1 MPQNYTRLRPV
12 SLALLV
18 VLNTPWVARGAL
30 PDTQV
35 LSGEVVDPNNAP
47 IAGAVC
53 TLAGPTLPE
62 QGRPVTT
69 GERGTFEF
77 TGLIPGSYQ
86 LTCAAVGYEP
96 VAQNDIPVTET
107 QAPTLQVTLPAEVI
121 VRQKVEVTAQ
131 APKATL
137 ETTAPPAIISSQ
149 QLRSLPLVQQK
160 FKAALPLIPGV
171 VRTPDGRI
179 AIKGAIENQGT
190 LLVDSAETV
199 DPVTGS
205 FSIDVPI
212 DAVES
217 VDVFKSAYQAE
228 YGRFSGGLT
237 TVQTKAPS
245 NRWDFE
251 LNDFIPTPRIRSGQ
265 VVGIQDDTPRIYF
278 TGPLWKDKLTFSE
291 SFMYEFSRQPVR
303 GLAWPNNETRKQGFE
318 SFTDF
323 FFVFSPQHLTS
334 FNVKLFPVRRQF
346 DNINSLIPQTAS
358 ADYGQ
363 SGYSLG
369 AHDHYLFTGGGI
381 LTTLVQFTQFDS
393 YSHGQGPQDML
404 VTPNGWLGNFFNAW
418 TRSSAQ
424 QQIQQS
430 YQFARREWHGRHA
443 FKVGGDIVHRSYTGT
458 SHSQPV
464 QLLRTDGSL
473 AEQIDFAPAGQ
484 LSAQDTELA
493 GFVAD
498 HWAFNDHL
506 ALDYGLR
513 LSGQTLGESAAISPR
528 LGFVISPGQRGRT
541 IFRGGV
547 GVFYDRLP
555 LLAGDFTQN
564 PTRQVT
570 LFDTQ
575 GVPLGPPIVYRNLYA
590 KFDEKGLET
599 VPSGQELGSTP
610 YNVTWNAEF
619 DQELRPNVI
628 ARISYL
634 SSRTHNEFTVDPQ
647 IFSPSNAVLLLSNRG
662 GLRYH
667 ELETTLRVRPS
678 EKANINISYVH
689 SRARGDLNTLSSA
702 YVPYE
707 APVIRP
713 NSIATL
719 PTNVPHRLVA
729 WGTFKVP
736 WKVTVS
742 PLLDWHSGFPY
753 STFDVLQNYAEP
765 PNSRRFPAF
774 LSLDLQVSKDSRIPL
789 LPWLRNHTM
798 RSSIRVYN
806 LTNHGNFRDVYN
818 NVTSPLFGDF
828 AGIQHRFFALG
839 VDIVY

>member
-1 MPQNYTRLRPV
+1 MPQNNPCLRPV

-18 VLNTPWVARGAL
+18 VLNAPLLARGA
-30 PDTQV
+30 PPETQV
-35 LSGEVVDPNNAP
+35 LRGEVVDQKNAP

-69 GERGTFEF
+69 GERGNFEF

-96 VAQNDIPVTET
+96 VGQNDIPVTET

-131 APKATL
+131 APKATM
-137 ETTAPPAIISSQ
+137 ETAAPPAIISSQ
-149 QLRSLPLVQQK
+149 QLRSLPLVQQR
-160 FKAALPLIPGV
+160 FKAALPLVPGV

-278 TGPLWKDKLTFSE
+278 TGPLWRDKLTFSE
-291 SFMYEFSRQPVR
+291 SFMYVFSRQPVR
-303 GLAWPNNETRKQGFE
+303 GLAWPNNETRKQGFD

-323 FFVFSPQHLTS
+323 FFVFSPQHLAS
-334 FNVKLFPVRRQF
+334 FNVKVFPERRQF

-358 ADYGQ
+358 SDYGQ

-393 YSHGQGPQDML
+393 YSHGQGSQDML

-418 TRSSAQ
+418 TRSSTQ
-424 QQIQQS
+424 QQVQQS
-430 YQFARREWHGRHA
+430 YQFARKEWHGRHG

-458 SHSQPV
+458 SLSHPA
-464 QLLRTDGSL
+464 QLLRADGSL
-473 AEQIDFAPAGQ
+473 AGQIDFAPAGQ
-484 LSAQDTELA
+484 LGTQDTELA
-493 GFVAD
+493 GFVGD

-528 LGFVISPGQRGRT
+528 SGFVFSPGQRGRT

-575 GVPLGPPIVYRNLYA
+575 GAPLGPPIVYRNLYA
-590 KFDEKGLET
+590 KFDEKGNET

-647 IFSPSNAVLLLSNRG
+647 ILSPNDAVLLLSNRG
-662 GLRYH
+662 GSRYH
-667 ELETTLRVRPS
+667 ELEATLRVRPS
-678 EKANINISYVH
+678 EKANINISYVN
-689 SRARGDLNTLSSA
+689 SRARGDLNTLSSV

-707 APVIRP
+707 GPVIRP

-729 WGTFKVP
+729 WGRFKVP

-753 STFDVLQNYAEP
+753 STFDVLQNYVGS

-774 LSLDLQVSKDSRIPL
+774 LSLDLQVTKDSRIPL
-789 LPWLRNHTM
+789 LPWVRNHTV
-798 RSSIRVYN
+798 RSSIRAYN

-818 NVTSPLFGDF
+818 NVASPLFGDY

>member
-1 MPQNYTRLRPV
+1 M
-12 SLALLV
+12 
-18 VLNTPWVARGAL
+18 LNAPWVARGAL
-30 PDTQV
+30 PETQV
-35 LSGEVVDPNNAP
+35 LRGEVADQNNAP
-47 IAGAVC
+47 IGGAVC
-53 TLAGPTLPE
+53 TLTGPTLPE
-62 QGRPVTT
+62 QGRPVTA
-69 GERGTFEF
+69 GERGEFEF

-96 VAQNDIPVTET
+96 VAENDIPVTET
-107 QAPTLQVTLPAEVI
+107 QAPTLQVTLPPELI

-131 APKATL
+131 APKATTQ
-137 ETTAPPAIISSQ
+137 TTAPPAIITSQ
-149 QLRSLPLVQQK
+149 QLRTLPLVEQE
-160 FKAALPLIPGV
+160 FKAALPLVPGV
-171 VRTPDGRI
+171 VRTADGRI

-245 NRWDFE
+245 TRWDYE
-251 LNDFIPTPRIRSGQ
+251 LNDFLPTPRFRSGDL
-265 VVGIQDDTPRIYF
+265 VGIQDDTPRLYF

-291 SFMYEFSRQPVR
+291 SFMYIFSRQPVR
-303 GLAWPNNETRKQGFE
+303 GLAWPNNETSRQGAD

-323 FFVFSPQHLTS
+323 YSVFSARHLAS
-334 FNVKLFPVRRQF
+334 FNVKLFPERRQF
-346 DNINSLIPQTAS
+346 DNIDSLIPQTAS

-369 AHDHYLFTGGGI
+369 ANDHYLFTGGGI

-393 YSHGQGPQDML
+393 YSHGQGSQDML
-404 VTPNGWLGNFFNAW
+404 VTPNGWLGNFFNRW
-418 TRSSAQ
+418 TRTSAQ
-424 QQIQQS
+424 QQVQPS
-430 YQFARREWHGRHA
+430 YQFARKEWHGRHA

-458 SHSQPV
+458 SLSHPV
-464 QLLRTDGSL
+464 QVLRTDGSL

-484 LSAQDTELA
+484 LSTQDTELA
-493 GFVAD
+493 GFVED

-513 LSGQTLGESAAISPR
+513 LSGQTLGETSAISPR
-528 LGFVISPGQRGRT
+528 LGLVLSPGQRGRT
-541 IFRGGV
+541 IFRAGG

-564 PTRQVT
+564 PTREVT
-570 LFDTQ
+570 QFDTQ
-575 GVPLGPPIVYRNLYA
+575 GVPLGPPLVYRNFYE
-590 KFDEKGLET
+590 KFGKNGT
-599 VPSGQELGSTP
+599 VVPTGEALGSTP

-634 SSRTHNEFTVDPQ
+634 ASHTQNEFAVDPE
-647 IFSPSNAVLLLSNRG
+647 ILSSSDAVLLLSNRG
-662 GLRYH
+662 GSRYH
-667 ELETTLRVRPS
+667 ELEVTLRVRPS
-678 EKANINISYVH
+678 EKANINISYVQ
-689 SRARGDLNTLSSA
+689 SQARGDLNTLSSV
-702 YVPYE
+702 YIPYE

-713 NSIATL
+713 DYIATL
-719 PTNVPHRLVA
+719 PTNVPHRVVT
-729 WGTFKVP
+729 WGRFKVP
-736 WKVTVS
+736 WRVTVS

-753 STFDVLQNYAEP
+753 STFDVLENYVGAP
-765 PNSRRFPAF
+765 DSLRFPAF
-774 LSLDLQVSKDSRIPL
+774 LSLDMQVSKDSHVPL
-789 LPWLRNHTM
+789 LPWVRHHTV
-798 RSSIRVYN
+798 RSSFRVFN
-806 LTNHGNFRDVYN
+806 LTNHLNFRDVYN
-818 NVTSPLFGDF
+818 NVTSPYFGDY
-828 AGIQHRFFALG
+828 AGIQHRFFGLG

>member
-1 MPQNYTRLRPV
+1 M
-12 SLALLV
+12 
-18 VLNTPWVARGAL
+18 
-30 PDTQV
+30 
-35 LSGEVVDPNNAP
+35 
-47 IAGAVC
+47 
-53 TLAGPTLPE
+53 
-62 QGRPVTT
+62 TT

-96 VAQNDIPVTET
+96 VAQNEIPVTET

-334 FNVKLFPVRRQF
+334 LNVKLFPVRRQF

-443 FKVGGDIVHRSYTGT
+443 FKAGGDIVHRSYSGT

-575 GVPLGPPIVYRNLYA
+575 GVPLGPPVVYRNFYE
-590 KFDEKGLET
+590 KFGENG
-599 VPSGQELGSTP
+599 
-610 YNVTWNAEF
+610 
-619 DQELRPNVI
+619 
-628 ARISYL
+628 
-634 SSRTHNEFTVDPQ
+634 
-647 IFSPSNAVLLLSNRG
+647 
-662 GLRYH
+662 
-667 ELETTLRVRPS
+667 
-678 EKANINISYVH
+678 
-689 SRARGDLNTLSSA
+689 
-702 YVPYE
+702 
-707 APVIRP
+707 
-713 NSIATL
+713 
-719 PTNVPHRLVA
+719 
-729 WGTFKVP
+729 
-736 WKVTVS
+736 
-742 PLLDWHSGFPY
+742 
-753 STFDVLQNYAEP
+753 
-765 PNSRRFPAF
+765 
-774 LSLDLQVSKDSRIPL
+774 
-789 LPWLRNHTM
+789 M
-798 RSSIRVYN
+798 
-806 LTNHGNFRDVYN
+806 
-818 NVTSPLFGDF
+818 
-828 AGIQHRFFALG
+828 
-839 VDIVY
+839 

>member
-1 MPQNYTRLRPV
+1 MPHNNPCLRPV

-18 VLNTPWVARGAL
+18 VLGVPLATRGAF
-30 PDTQV
+30 PETQV
-35 LSGEVVDPNNAP
+35 LRGEVVDQKNAA

-53 TLAGPTLPE
+53 TLTGPTLPQ

-69 GERGTFEF
+69 DEQGNFQF

-96 VAQNDIPVTET
+96 VARNDIPITET
-107 QAPTLQVTLPAEVI
+107 QAPTLQVTLPPEVI
-121 VRQKVEVTAQ
+121 VRQKVEVSAE

-137 ETTAPPAIISSQ
+137 QTTAPPAIISSQ
-149 QLRSLPLVQQK
+149 QLRTLPLVEQK

-217 VDVFKSAYQAE
+217 VDVFKSAYQTQ

-237 TVQTKAPS
+237 SVQTKAPS
-245 NRWDFE
+245 NQWNFE
-251 LNDFIPTPRIRSGQ
+251 LNDFLPTPRIRSGK
-265 VVGIQDDTPRIYF
+265 VVGIQDDTPRLYF

-291 SFMYEFSRQPVR
+291 SFMYVFSRQPVR
-303 GLAWPNNETRKQGFE
+303 GLAWPHNETRKQGFD

-323 FFVFSPQHLTS
+323 LFVFSPHHLTS
-334 FNVKLFPVRRQF
+334 LNAKVFPERRQF

-363 SGYSLG
+363 SGFSVG
-369 AHDHYLFTGGGI
+369 ANDHYLFTGGGI
-381 LTTLVQFTQFDS
+381 LTTLAQFTQFDS
-393 YSHGQGPQDML
+393 YSHGQGLQDML

-424 QQIQQS
+424 QEVQET
-430 YQFARREWHGRHA
+430 YQFARKEWHGRHA
-443 FKVGGDIVHRSYTGT
+443 FKVGGDIVHRSYNGT
-458 SHSQPV
+458 SVSHPV
-464 QLLRTDGSL
+464 QVLRADGSL

-484 LSAQDTELA
+484 LTTQDTELA
-493 GFVAD
+493 GFAED

-513 LSGQTLGESAAISPR
+513 FSGQTLGQASAISPR
-528 LGFVISPGQRGRT
+528 LGFVISPGQRGKT

-564 PTRQVT
+564 PTRAVT

-575 GVPLGPPIVYRNLYA
+575 GAALGPPTVYQNFYQ
-590 KFDEKGLET
+590 KFGEDGT
-599 VPSGQELGSTP
+599 VVPTGKVLGSTP
-610 YNVTWNAEF
+610 YNVTWNAEI
-619 DQELRPNVI
+619 DQELHPNVI
-628 ARISYL
+628 ARISYIA
-634 SSRTHNEFTVDPQ
+634 SRTNNEFVVDPE
-647 IFSPSNAVLLLSNRG
+647 ILPPDNAVLLLSNRG
-662 GLRYH
+662 GSHYH

-689 SRARGDLNTLSSA
+689 SQARGDLNTLSSV

-713 NSIATL
+713 NYLATL
-719 PTNVPHRLVA
+719 PTNVPHRLVI
-729 WGTFKVP
+729 WGRFKIP
-736 WKVTVS
+736 WKLTVS
-742 PLLDWHSGFPY
+742 PLLDWHTGFPY
-753 STFDVLQNYAEP
+753 STVDVLQNYVAA
-765 PNSRRFPAF
+765 PNSHRFPAF
-774 LSLDLQVSKDSRIPL
+774 VSLDMQVSKDSRIPL
-789 LPWLRNHTM
+789 LPWLRNHTV
-798 RSSIRVYN
+798 RSSVRIYN
-806 LTNHGNFRDVYN
+806 LTNHMNFRDVYN
-818 NVTSPLFGDF
+818 NAASPLYGDF
-828 AGIQHRFFALG
+828 AGIQHRFFSLG
-839 VDIVY
+839 LDIVY

>member
-1 MPQNYTRLRPV
+1 MPQNNSCLRPI

-18 VLNTPWVARGAL
+18 VLNAPLAARGAL
-30 PDTQV
+30 PETQV
-35 LSGEVVDPNNAP
+35 LRGEVVDQNNAP

-62 QGRPVTT
+62 QGRPLTT
-69 GERGTFEF
+69 GERGDFEF

-96 VAQNDIPVTET
+96 VGQNDIPVTET
-107 QAPTLQVTLPAEVI
+107 QAPTLQVTLPPEVI
-121 VRQKVEVTAQ
+121 VRQKIEVTAQ
-131 APKATL
+131 APKVTT
-137 ETTAPPAIISSQ
+137 ETAAPPAIITSQ
-149 QLRSLPLVQQK
+149 QLRTLPLVQQK

-251 LNDFIPTPRIRSGQ
+251 LNDFVPTPRIRSGQ

-278 TGPLWKDKLTFSE
+278 TGPLWRDKLTFSE
-291 SFMYEFSRQPVR
+291 SFMYVFSRQPVR
-303 GLAWPNNETRKQGFE
+303 GLAWPNNETKKQGFE

-323 FFVFSPQHLTS
+323 FFVFSPRHLAS
-334 FNVKLFPVRRQF
+334 FNAKVFPERRQF
-346 DNINSLIPQTAS
+346 DNINSLIMQTAS

-369 AHDHYLFTGGGI
+369 GNDHYLFIGGGI

-393 YSHGQGPQDML
+393 YSHGQGSQDML

-418 TRSSAQ
+418 TRSSTQ

-430 YQFARREWHGRHA
+430 YLFARKEWHGRHA
-443 FKVGGDIVHRSYTGT
+443 FKAGGDVVHRSYTGT
-458 SHSQPV
+458 SLSHPV

-473 AEQIDFAPAGQ
+473 AGQIDFAPAGQ
-484 LSAQDTELA
+484 LGTQDTELA
-493 GFVAD
+493 GFVGD
-498 HWAFNDHL
+498 HWTFNDHL

-528 LGFVISPGQRGRT
+528 SGFAFSPGQRGRT

-590 KFDEKGLET
+590 KFDEKGNEI

-634 SSRTHNEFTVDPQ
+634 SSRTHNEFTADPQ
-647 IFSPSNAVLLLSNRG
+647 ILSPSDAVLLLSNRG
-662 GLRYH
+662 GSRYH
-667 ELETTLRVRPS
+667 ELEATLRVRPS
-678 EKANINISYVH
+678 EKANINISYVN
-689 SRARGDLNTLSSA
+689 SRARGDLNTLSSV

-707 APVIRP
+707 GPVIRP
-713 NSIATL
+713 NSTATL

-729 WGTFKVP
+729 WGRFKVP

-753 STFDVLQNYAEP
+753 STFDVLQSYVEP

-774 LSLDLQVSKDSRIPL
+774 LSLDMQGSKDFRVPL
-789 LPWLRNHTM
+789 LPWVRNHTV

-818 NVTSPLFGDF
+818 NVASPLFGDY